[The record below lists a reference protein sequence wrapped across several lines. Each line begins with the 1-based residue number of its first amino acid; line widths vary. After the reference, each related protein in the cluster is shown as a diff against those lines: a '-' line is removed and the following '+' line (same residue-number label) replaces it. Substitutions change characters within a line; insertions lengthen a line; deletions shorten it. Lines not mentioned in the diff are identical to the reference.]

1 MKLVWKPVGR
11 VVLTAPLMILTACD
25 AVDGPITPD
34 DQTGSPQLAN
44 GIQLVPVRQ
53 GRSLESAGTLLR
65 RVNTLVGAILKTNA
79 VRLAIKP
86 LSMSYSATIT
96 IEPMNDGSVSF
107 RFGPSGLRFNPA
119 ARLTISADKANLDG
133 IDPRGL
139 KIAGASDS
147 ADDWQIIEESL
158 YDPLTNTVTGPVG
171 HFSRY
176 ALCVGR

>member
-1 MKLVWKPVGR
+1 MKSIWKPVGR
-11 VVLTAPLMILTACD
+11 VVLAAALMILTACD
-25 AVDGPITPD
+25 AADGPMTPV
-34 DQTGSPQLAN
+34 DQTGSPQMAS

-53 GRSLESAGTLLR
+53 GRSLEPAGTLLR
-65 RVNTLVGAILKTNA
+65 RVSALVGAVLKTDD

-107 RFGPSGLRFNPA
+107 RFGPGGLRFNPA

-133 IDPRGL
+133 IDPGDL

-147 ADDWQIIEESL
+147 ADDWQIIEESI
-158 YDPLTNTVTGPVG
+158 YDPLTNSVTGPVS

-176 ALCVGR
+176 ALCVDR